1 MKTSLFGALW
11 RTGLAAALL
20 MAGGTGCGLVSQS
33 TEAGTTMNTDHES
46 GVETVRV
53 RVFNEHG
60 GLTGPV
66 ESPFVAR
73 SEEQWRNE
81 LTPEQFRVLR
91 QAGTERAGSGALLR
105 QARDG
110 VYVCAGCGLPLFDS
124 SAKFDSGTG
133 WPSYF
138 RPIATE
144 NVREREDR
152 SLFTVRTEVR
162 CTRCDGHLG
171 HVFNDGPRPT
181 GLRYCMNSAS
191 LRFVS
196 RSEQASHADS
206 QGSGLAS
213 AVLAGGCFWCVEAVF
228 QQLDGVISVDSGY
241 AGGAA
246 HTANYEAVTTGRTG
260 HAEVVRVVYDPSR
273 VSYEALLRVHFET
286 HDPTQY
292 NRQGPDVGPQYRSAV
307 FYANEEQRAAAEAM
321 IKELAES
328 GKFGASIVTTLEP
341 LDAFHMAEDYHQN
354 FVQRNSAHPYVRSV
368 ALPKIEKV
376 QRRFTDMIG
385 D

>member
-1 MKTSLFGALW
+1 
-11 RTGLAAALL
+11 
-20 MAGGTGCGLVSQS
+20 
-33 TEAGTTMNTDHES
+33 MNPDHES

-66 ESPFVAR
+66 ESPFVVR

-81 LTPEQFRVLR
+81 LTSEQFRVLR

-138 RPIATE
+138 RPIAPE
-144 NVREREDR
+144 NVREKEDR
-152 SLFTVRTEVR
+152 SLFMTRTEVR
-162 CTRCDGHLG
+162 CARCDGHLG

-181 GLRYCMNSAS
+181 GLRYCMNSAA

-241 AGGAA
+241 AGGEAE
-246 HTANYEAVTTGRTG
+246 TASYDAVKTGQTD
-260 HAEVVRVVYDPSR
+260 HAEVVRVIYDPSR
-273 VSYEALLRVHFET
+273 VSYEDLLRVHFAT
-286 HDPTQY
+286 HDPTQL

-307 FYANEEQRAAAEAM
+307 FYANEQQRTAATAM
-321 IKELAES
+321 IKELEEE
-328 GKFGASIVTTLEP
+328 GKFNGSIVTTLEP
-341 LDAFHMAEDYHQN
+341 LDAFHKAEDYHQN
-354 FVQRNSAHPYVRSV
+354 FATQNPTNPYVRSIT
-368 ALPKIEKV
+368 LPKIEKV
-376 QRRFTDMIG
+376 RDTFSDMIG